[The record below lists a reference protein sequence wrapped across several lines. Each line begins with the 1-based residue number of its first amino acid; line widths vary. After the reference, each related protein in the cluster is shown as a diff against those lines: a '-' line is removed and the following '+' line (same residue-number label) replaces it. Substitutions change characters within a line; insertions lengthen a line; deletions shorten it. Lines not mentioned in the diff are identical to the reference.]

1 MPAVSATV
9 RLRSQLPSLRCA
21 RNPVY
26 AALVEM
32 PATLETTIGA
42 AISRWHEL
50 SENAQASCSRAL
62 DLTFKRAEARGIY
75 LPPERRRRFL
85 TFVAACIKPDE
96 PADSIAGRCL
106 DDMLI
111 AFEAGNGAAAAI
123 AHISELIYE
132 HASAWTR
139 AASERRDDIVQ
150 AVLVRLLVAEGQL
163 PPKILSYRGT
173 AALRTFL
180 KVVVTRASI
189 SEARTKVAQSSLSM
203 SYKIVA
209 PAHDPEVE
217 ALRAKYGPQF
227 RSALAATLAELSVDD
242 RTLLKLHYR
251 NGVNVNDLA
260 VMQGVHRVTLSR
272 RLSQIRDHVFQVTR
286 ERFRVLLQVSE
297 SEFASIVRLVAS
309 DIDLELSSVQ

>member
-1 MPAVSATV
+1 VEKPTTLEATIATV
-9 RLRSQLPSLRCA
+9 S
-21 RNPVY
+21 
-26 AALVEM
+26 
-32 PATLETTIGA
+32 
-42 AISRWHEL
+42 SRWQEL
-50 SENAQASCSRAL
+50 SENEQATCSRLL
-62 DLTFKRAEARGIY
+62 DLAFKRAEARGLY

-85 TFVAACIKPDE
+85 TFVAECIKPDE
-96 PADSIAGRCL
+96 PVMSINNRCL
-106 DDMLI
+106 DDMII
-111 AFEAGNGAAAAI
+111 AFEAGNGQAPAI
-123 AHISELIYE
+123 AYVSELIYE

-150 AVLVRLLVAEGQL
+150 AVLVRLLVAEGEV

-217 ALRAKYGPQF
+217 ALRTKYGPQF
-227 RSALAATLAELSVDD
+227 RSALAATLAELAVDD

-272 RLSQIRDHVFQVTR
+272 RLSQIRDHVFQVTSG
-286 ERFRVLLQVSE
+286 RFRALLQVSE

-309 DIDLELSSVQ
+309 DIDLELSSLQ